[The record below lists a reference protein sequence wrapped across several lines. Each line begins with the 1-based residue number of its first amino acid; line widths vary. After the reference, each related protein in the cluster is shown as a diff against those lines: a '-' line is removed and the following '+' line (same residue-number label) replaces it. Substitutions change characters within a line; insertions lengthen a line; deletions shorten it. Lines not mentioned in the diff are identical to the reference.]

1 LKQLQAFLL
10 QAGRLDFFMHAHQP
24 TGRELKRIVAHLLGS
39 HNFQAAVE
47 SITQLPARRVVNPLF
62 AFFCDREAL
71 LRWRSVTAMG
81 AVVAKLAD
89 ENMESARV
97 VMRRFIW
104 NLNEE
109 SGGIGWG
116 CPEAMGECMARSE
129 RLADE
134 YAGMLISYLHPE
146 RNFIEHPALQ
156 EGVLWGIARLSHAR
170 PALMADCTE
179 LLTPFL
185 GSPEAALR
193 GLAAWACGSLGDAR
207 LTSQLETLEKDSATF
222 LLYRDE
228 QLGAC
233 SVGELAA
240 QALRWTRMGSV
251 ER

>member
-1 LKQLQAFLL
+1 M
-10 QAGRLDFFMHAHQP
+10 QAGRPDLFMHAHQP

-39 HNFQAAVE
+39 HHFQAAVE

-62 AFFCDREAL
+62 SFFCDREAL

-81 AVVAKLAD
+81 AVVAKLAGD
-89 ENMESARV
+89 NMESARV

-134 YAGMLISYLHPE
+134 YACILISYLHPE

-156 EGVLWGIARLSHAR
+156 EGVLWGIARLAHVR
-170 PALMADCTE
+170 PALMTDCTE

-193 GLAAWACGSLGDAR
+193 GLAAWACGPLGDGR
-207 LTSQLETLEKDSATF
+207 LTPLLETLENDSASF
-222 LLYRDE
+222 LLYRE
-228 QLGAC
+228 ERLEAC
-233 SVGELAA
+233 PVGKLAA
-240 QALRWTRMGSV
+240 QALRCKRMGSV